1 MMGRKGWHHRGYLP
15 HFDGYDVAQHIVFSL
30 IDALPAKSQSNGD
43 DVLDRGHGSAI
54 LRNTRCAEIVQDAL
68 LHFNETRYGLRAWC
82 IMPNHVHALVVT
94 QRAHGIGLIVK
105 SWKTYTAARINTALG
120 RRGPVW
126 ARDYFDRFIRDN
138 RHFATTVRYIERN
151 PVAAGLC
158 EKPQDWAFSSAGWK
172 ANIAHNA

>member
-1 MMGRKGWHHRGYLP
+1 MMGRKGWHYRGYLP

-94 QRAHGIGLIVK
+94 HTRPRHRPYCQIVEDLHGRKDQYG
-105 SWKTYTAARINTALG
+105 AGPARPSLG
-120 RRGPVW
+120 
-126 ARDYFDRFIRDN
+126 
-138 RHFATTVRYIERN
+138 
-151 PVAAGLC
+151 AGLFR
-158 EKPQDWAFSSAGWK
+158 PL
-172 ANIAHNA
+172 HPR